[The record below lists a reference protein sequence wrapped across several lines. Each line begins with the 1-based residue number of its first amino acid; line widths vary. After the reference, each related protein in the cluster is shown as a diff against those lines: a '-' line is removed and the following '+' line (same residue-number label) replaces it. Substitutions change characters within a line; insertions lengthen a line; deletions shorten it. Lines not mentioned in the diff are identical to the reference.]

1 MKLSSI
7 FYSDIVIKGN
17 ISIWGNPRKIGMFDD
32 LHHSYIYLD
41 TAASTPVAD
50 EVIAEMLPYLKERYG
65 NPSSMHKFGRETAR
79 AIHLARKRVTD
90 MIGASSP
97 REITFTSGG
106 TEANNLALKGI
117 AMHVRSKIPKKNTII
132 TSRIEHDAVLE
143 PCKDL
148 EDRGFV
154 TLHLPVTGEGLV
166 KPSELRNVI
175 SDNVALVSIMYANNE
190 VGTIQPIKELVE
202 IAHRAGVLFH
212 TDAVQ
217 AAGKLPINV
226 KNLGVDMMSLSSHKI
241 NGPKGVGALY
251 IRSNV
256 NVLPIIH
263 GGGQESYLRSGTENV
278 PGIVGFGKACE
289 LANKRMRQ
297 YQDHV
302 ASLRNYLV
310 ELVLK
315 EIPRSRLN
323 GLRTERIA
331 NNAHFTFFGVN
342 GEDLIIKLDENGIAA
357 STGSACSVKKQ
368 KPSHVLKAMGF
379 SYEEITGSLRLSLGL
394 HNTKDEVDRAVDILS
409 SVIKDLRELSPF
421 ESKNVAEMI

>member
-1 MKLSSI
+1 MT
-7 FYSDIVIKGN
+7 
-17 ISIWGNPRKIGMFDD
+17 DD
-32 LHHSYIYLD
+32 DEHDSHIYLD

-65 NPSSMHKFGRETAR
+65 NPSSIHKFGRETTR
-79 AIHLARKRVTD
+79 AINLARKRVSE
-90 MIGASSP
+90 MIGASSS

-106 TEANNLALKGI
+106 TEANNLALKGT
-117 AMHVRSKIPKKNTII
+117 AMHVKSKIPEKNMII
-132 TSRIEHDAVLE
+132 ISSIEHDAVLE

-154 TLHLPVTGEGLV
+154 TMHLPVTDEGFV
-166 KPSELRNVI
+166 RPSELKNVI
-175 SDNVALVSIMYANNE
+175 SDNNVALVSIMYANNE

-202 IAHRAGVLFH
+202 IAHQAGALFH

-217 AAGKLPINV
+217 AAGKLPLNV

-251 IRSNV
+251 IRSNLKI
-256 NVLPIIH
+256 LPIIH
-263 GGGQESYLRSGTENV
+263 GGGQEWYLRSGTENV

-289 LANKRMRQ
+289 LANKRVGQ
-297 YQDHV
+297 YQEHV
-302 ASLRNYLV
+302 AGLRNYLV
-310 ELVLK
+310 ERVLK

-368 KPSHVLKAMGF
+368 KQSHVLKAMGF
-379 SYEEITGSLRLSLGL
+379 SYEEITGSLRLSLGM

-409 SVIKDLRELSPF
+409 SVIKELRELSPF
-421 ESKNVAEMI
+421 ESKYVAEMG